1 MPRAGVRDSAYGPG
15 KDHDFVAVEGSSAQ
29 RKPQTA
35 FLPLLYEL
43 EPRGTRPMPWIQL
56 ERDPPKGP
64 KGGVRPTQ
72 ERIRCDKCDW
82 ETNKE
87 YWAYNDSREEAGAW
101 WPTAEEN
108 QGQDGHAWC
117 PECASRESYRAKQ
130 SYQSTDLNIE
140 AVMSAYW
147 RAPNGGAV
155 VPGNTVAKAHPGRVP
170 PKASPPGLS
179 SSSLS
184 TEDRLAALE
193 ADVANHPGR
202 VPPKAPPPGLSS
214 SSPSTE
220 QRLAALEADVA
231 NLRLSVAGL
240 EERLRVAGL
249 EERSSGAASSSGLA
263 RPGAWSQGWAWS
275 QDWARGRD

>member
-72 ERIRCDKCDW
+72 ERIRCDKCDR

-108 QGQDGHAWC
+108 QGQAGHAWC

-193 ADVANHPGR
+193 ADVAN
-202 VPPKAPPPGLSS
+202 
-214 SSPSTE
+214 
-220 QRLAALEADVA
+220 
-231 NLRLSVAGL
+231 LRLSVAGL

-275 QDWARGRD
+275 QDWAWGQH